1 LRHLNNIP
9 MLSRRSFILNSSM
22 AAAAALLVPSFACL
36 AADKKSVGL
45 QLYSLRDELPKDVK
59 GTIAK
64 VAKAGFKEVETYGF
78 SIKDQFWGLTPA
90 EFKKLLDDNG
100 LKAPS
105 GHYGLGSY
113 LTDGNTE
120 ELKAAIAAA
129 KVLESE
135 YVTIPWLDESIRKNA
150 DDYKKI
156 AVKINEAG
164 KLAKEAGIRL
174 AYHNH
179 NFEFEKQGDTTG
191 YEILLK
197 GTDKN
202 LVDFELDL
210 YWVVRS
216 GNDPIKLFKEN
227 PGRFTMWHVK
237 DMDKTDP
244 ALNAEV
250 GTGSINFKP
259 IFADAKLSGMKHFFV
274 EHETNY
280 KPNPMESVAAS
291 CAYIKK
297 EII

>member
-1 LRHLNNIP
+1 
-9 MLSRRSFILNSSM
+9 M
-22 AAAAALLVPSFACL
+22 AAAAALLVPSFACV
-36 AADKKSVGL
+36 ASDKKSVGL

-100 LKAPS
+100 LTAPS

-129 KVLESE
+129 KVLGSE
-135 YVTIPWLDESIRKNA
+135 YVTIPWLDESIRKSA

-237 DMDKTDP
+237 DMDKSNP

>member
-1 LRHLNNIP
+1 

-45 QLYSLRDELPKDVK
+45 QLYSLRDELPKDVR

-100 LKAPS
+100 LKSPS
-105 GHYGLGSY
+105 GHFSLGSY

-129 KVLESE
+129 KVLGSE

-150 DDYKKI
+150 EDYKKI

-197 GTDKN
+197 ETDKN

-280 KPNPMESVAAS
+280 KPNPIESVAAS

>member
-1 LRHLNNIP
+1 

-22 AAAAALLVPSFACL
+22 AAAAALLIPSFACV
-36 AADKKSVGL
+36 ASDKKLVGL

-59 GTIAK
+59 GTLVK

-100 LKAPS
+100 LTAPS

-129 KVLESE
+129 KVLGSE
-135 YVTIPWLDESIRKNA
+135 YVTIPWLDESIRKSAN
-150 DDYKKI
+150 DYKKI

-237 DMDKTDP
+237 DMDKANP

-280 KPNPMESVAAS
+280 KPNPIESVAAS

>member
-1 LRHLNNIP
+1 
-9 MLSRRSFILNSSM
+9 M
-22 AAAAALLVPSFACL
+22 AAAAALLVPSFACV
-36 AADKKSVGL
+36 ASDKKSVGL

-100 LKAPS
+100 LTAPS

-129 KVLESE
+129 KVLGSE
-135 YVTIPWLDESIRKNA
+135 YVTIPWLDESIRKSA

-237 DMDKTDP
+237 DMDKANP

-259 IFADAKLSGMKHFFV
+259 IFADAKLSGMKHFFI

>member
-1 LRHLNNIP
+1 MI
-9 MLSRRSFILNSSM
+9 SRRNFLINSSV
-22 AAAAALLVPSFACL
+22 AAAAALIVPSFAF
-36 AADKKSVGL
+36 AADNKRVVGL

-64 VAKAGFKEVETYGF
+64 IAKAGFKEVETYGF
-78 SIKDQFWGLTPA
+78 SIKDQFWGLTPK
-90 EFKKLLDDNG
+90 EFKALLDAHG

-105 GHYGLGSY
+105 GHYGLGTY
-113 LTDGNTE
+113 LSDGNTT

-129 KVLESE
+129 KVLKSE
-135 YVTIPWLDESIRKNA
+135 YVTIPWLDTSLRKNA
-150 DDYKKI
+150 EDYQKI
-156 AVKINEAG
+156 ASRINEAG
-164 KLAKEAGIRL
+164 KMCKAAGIRL

-179 NFEFEKQGDTTG
+179 NFEFDKIGNTTG

-197 GTDKN
+197 GTDKK

-216 GNDPIKLFKEN
+216 GNDPLKLFKEN

-237 DMDKTDP
+237 DMDKTNP

-250 GTGSINFKP
+250 GTGSIDFKP
-259 IFADAKLSGMKHFFV
+259 IFAQAKLSGMKHFFV

>member
-1 LRHLNNIP
+1 
-9 MLSRRSFILNSSM
+9 M
-22 AAAAALLVPSFACL
+22 AAAAALLVPSFVF
-36 AADKKSVGL
+36 AADKKVVGL

-78 SIKDQFWGLTPA
+78 SIKDQFWGLTPK
-90 EFKKLLDDNG
+90 EFKALLDANG

-105 GHYGLGSY
+105 GHYGLGTY
-113 LTDGNTE
+113 LADGNTT

-129 KVLESE
+129 KVLGSE

-156 AVKINEAG
+156 AVRINEAG
-164 KLAKEAGIRL
+164 KLAKAAGIRL

-179 NFEFEKQGDTTG
+179 NFEFEKQGNTTG

-197 GTDKN
+197 GTDKKF
-202 LVDFELDL
+202 VDFELDL

-237 DMDKTDP
+237 DMDKANP

-259 IFADAKLSGMKHFFV
+259 IFAQAKLSGMKHFFV

-280 KPNPMESVAAS
+280 KPNPIGSVTAS
-291 CAYIKK
+291 CVFIKK
-297 EII
+297 EIL